1 MRAARDALPY
11 ESAKLVATAV
21 IDGTDFAT
29 MLDRARAR
37 SAKVLDAKPVEEPKP
52 NPVVEVKLHLPMVP
66 DKRYRR
72 S

>member
-1 MRAARDALPY
+1 
-11 ESAKLVATAV
+11 
-21 IDGTDFAT
+21 

-37 SAKVLDAKPVEEPKP
+37 SAKVIDAKPVEEPKP